1 MTCTRTR
8 RSTRSSPRTRE
19 PPDGFSSG
27 PRDRPKLPTHTR
39 TTPAAGTVRH
49 GQRFPN
55 HSRLAHETNSPSEAF
70 REAHVSVH
78 RLVGRGQGLLVR
90 VRARSLQRGGR
101 MCVGGYRAFLVYLRV
116 TARSLVSAGR
126 VSDGG
131 GAREGTSSW
140 RLIDH
145 DGSAVV

>member
-1 MTCTRTR
+1 MH
-8 RSTRSSPRTRE
+8 SHQAE
-19 PPDGFSSG
+19 HA
-27 PRDRPKLPTHTR
+27 KHPTHTNS
-39 TTPAAGTVRH
+39 TPAAGTVRH

-55 HSRLAHETNSPSEAF
+55 HSRFAHETNSPSEAF

-90 VRARSLQRGGR
+90 VRARSSPLGGR
-101 MCVGGYRAFLVYLRV
+101 MCVGGYRAFLVYLRI
-116 TARSLVSAGR
+116 TERSLVGEGR

-131 GAREGTSSW
+131 GVREDTSSW